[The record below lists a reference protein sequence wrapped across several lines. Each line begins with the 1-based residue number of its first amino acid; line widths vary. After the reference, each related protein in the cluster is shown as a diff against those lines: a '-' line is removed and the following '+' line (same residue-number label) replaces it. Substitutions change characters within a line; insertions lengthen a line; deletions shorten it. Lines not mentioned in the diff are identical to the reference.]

1 MTRKN
6 SPKTSKSKTQR
17 TSRDP
22 IPWRYCFVTL
32 GCGLILVVG
41 FFFAARQHFS
51 SIELSIKNST
61 LRKQIEELEAGK
73 RRLIL
78 AKEIAL
84 SPAEIK
90 KAAQK
95 IGFREMTASNIEVF
109 RPNSTPADKTTANPA
124 EKPKVEKAAEKESK
138 PSSPAKPAESKKP
151 EKETKVEKKTK
162 AVKDNADNTKS
173 QIARK

>member
-6 SPKTSKSKTQR
+6 SPNTNKSKKQR

-51 SIELSIKNST
+51 SIDFSMKNST

-78 AKEIAL
+78 AKEVAL
-84 SPAEIK
+84 SPGEIK

-109 RPNSTPADKTTANPA
+109 RPNNPA
-124 EKPKVEKAAEKESK
+124 EKPKPEKASEEKTKPSNSVKAAE
-138 PSSPAKPAESKKP
+138 PKKP
-151 EKETKVEKKTK
+151 EKEAKVEKKTK
-162 AVKDNADNTKS
+162 AEKENTDNAKS